1 MDFVFWEVS
10 GGADT
15 VVCGVV
21 DGEGIAGEFIV
32 VHDGFLVWLCWVW
45 LSVIVRCVLPS
56 VFCCLA
62 VCPEHVE
69 AALGESVALE
79 VGHETLLE
87 LGLFCQCYGFNLV

>member
-1 MDFVFWEVS
+1 MDFMFWEVS

-21 DGEGIAGEFIV
+21 DGEGIAGELIV
-32 VHDGFLVWLCWVW
+32 VHDGFLVWL
-45 LSVIVRCVLPS
+45 SVIVRCALPS
-56 VFCCLA
+56 VFCFLA

-69 AALGESVALE
+69 ATLGESVALE